1 MTTPAE
7 LSLATAGKTGG
18 ATFFDFD
25 GTLADTNLVTIYQFY
40 ARHAGRVSE
49 VAKRHARL
57 VADVPAFYALDAWNR
72 VRFARKL
79 FGHYEGL
86 SQDRLLHMS
95 ERLYD
100 DVIAPR
106 LLTGIRDF
114 LDGCKAKGPIVLVSG
129 AADFSVAPFA
139 RRFGFDGV
147 IANRLE
153 FKDGLATGRLIPPE
167 VFGHEKAR
175 AMIAYARTHGLDLQA
190 SSSYADSVSDL
201 SMFDVVGRA
210 GVINPNAQ
218 LAQLAADA
226 RWQIL
231 HFDSPRRPRG

>member
-1 MTTPAE
+1 MRPQQAV
-7 LSLATAGKTGG
+7 ATGG

-40 ARHAGRVSE
+40 ARHAGRPGE
-49 VAKRHARL
+49 AARRHLRL
-57 VADVPAFYALDAWNR
+57 AADVPAFYALDAWNR

-79 FGHYEGL
+79 FSHYEGL
-86 SQDRLLHMS
+86 SRDRLEHLS

-100 DVIAPR
+100 EVIAKR
-106 LLTGIRDF
+106 LFTGIEDF
-114 LDGCKAKGPIVLVSG
+114 LAGCRARGPIVLVSG

-139 RRFGFDGV
+139 RRIGFDAV
-147 IANRLE
+147 LANRLE

-175 AMIAYARTHGLDLQA
+175 QMTAFARAQGLDLA
-190 SSSYADSVSDL
+190 SSAAYADSVSDL
-201 SMFDVVGRA
+201 AMFDVVGRA

-231 HFDSPRRPRG
+231 RFESPRRPRG